1 MTGFANEYM
10 FNGTVDLIEAI
21 EKDYTKWCDRQ
32 GFELGDLI
40 KRPWQEKEWKFEIGR
55 KYIKIVQETPGQN
68 CVWGFIVNGPDKKFN
83 MGDILMAAGW
93 SAPARNKARGN
104 VIDGTFDA
112 VRWTGPEYLR

>member
-1 MTGFANEYM
+1 MNTFANECM

-21 EKDYTKWCDRQ
+21 EKDYTKWCERA
-32 GFELGDLI
+32 GY
-40 KRPWQEKEWKFEIGR
+40 KYTHEKNWKVEIGR

-68 CVWGFIVNGPDKKFN
+68 CVWGFIVNAPDKKFN

-104 VIDGTFDA
+104 VMDGTFQA

>member
-1 MTGFANEYM
+1 MNTFANENM

-21 EKDYTKWCDRQ
+21 EQDYTKWCDRAGYEHTHQ
-32 GFELGDLI
+32 
-40 KRPWQEKEWKFEIGR
+40 KEWKVEIGR

-93 SAPARNKARGN
+93 SSPARNKARGN
-104 VIDGTFDA
+104 VMDGTFQA